1 MAGRP
6 KKPDALKK
14 LSGTDQPC
22 RMGNAAEYSKVTK
35 IPAAPKYMNNHAKRA
50 YRTTTEQ
57 LNLLGLLN
65 EVNIPIVVMYANEL
79 GLYWEAQEELATE
92 GRYDTITYKN
102 GDQKEVRKD
111 KDKAASQYFENIK
124 KMAVELGITPASSSR
139 IKLPAK
145 PDSNPFTNF

>member
-6 KKPDALKK
+6 RKPDALKK

-22 RMGNAAEYSKVTK
+22 RMGNAAEYSRVTK
-35 IPAAPKYMNNHAKRA
+35 IPPAPKYMNKHAKRA

-57 LNLLGLLN
+57 MNMLGLLN

-79 GLYWEAQEELATE
+79 GLYWEAQEDLAET
-92 GRYDTITYKN
+92 GRYDLRIDKGGN
-102 GDQKEVRKD
+102 KRMVRKD

-139 IKLPAK
+139 IKMPGQQET
-145 PDSNPFTNF
+145 NPLRDF